1 MYEVCRLLCA
11 IHVLSQ
17 NGIIFATVSEAMLF
31 PISQSET
38 QAHRTELCDLTRA
51 RELQD
56 SNPDLTNWKAWFL
69 PHRPLRLLPQ
79 GLPGICQHPPP
90 HTLVQNVGCRLYLS
104 PFSTASLALAAPW
117 PTEARVHAQQLL
129 CHVALHQA
137 LGPEA
142 GWGCH
147 GNALPLDCLVSP
159 TSHWNVSEIPPFRP
173 ASKPHLPD
181 SHSHY
186 EQQENLFRLCP
197 NFQFGKQM
205 ATLARPPFGLYF
217 PFLFHSVLSLSC
229 CPVACD
235 GFTDTD
241 RARAQILVLLLP
253 RHLTLDLSLGL
264 ISLFF
269 IGMIIII
276 SASLTFM

>member
-1 MYEVCRLLCA
+1 MQGLAGNLPLPWLTGSSVSQAPPFFPFHQLTTLACPQQRTGRRERAGIMYEVCRLLCA

-142 GWGCH
+142 RLG
-147 GNALPLDCLVSP
+147 LPWQCPTPGLPREPHKPLECLRNPTLQASIQTTSP
-159 TSHWNVSEIPPFRP
+159 RQP
-173 ASKPHLPD
+173 
-181 SHSHY
+181 
-186 EQQENLFRLCP
+186 
-197 NFQFGKQM
+197 
-205 ATLARPPFGLYF
+205 
-217 PFLFHSVLSLSC
+217 LSL
-229 CPVACD
+229 
-235 GFTDTD
+235 
-241 RARAQILVLLLP
+241 RAAGKSFQIV
-253 RHLTLDLSLGL
+253 S
-264 ISLFF
+264 
-269 IGMIIII
+269 
-276 SASLTFM
+276 